1 MAGPIDP
8 MRHLMGSG
16 AIQPGSGA
24 DATSAAGKAA
34 GGEAP
39 RNAEGK
45 SFADVM
51 SEFVDQADEAQKQF
65 DQAIQAVERGETDNL
80 HQVMIAQNQAQTS
93 LRLAAEVRN
102 KLVEAYR
109 EVMRTQ
115 F

>member
-1 MAGPIDP
+1 MANPIDP
-8 MRHLMGSG
+8 MRSLLGSG
-16 AIQPGSGA
+16 AIQPNQAAGPAKAPTGA
-24 DATSAAGKAA
+24 DAPKTAD
-34 GGEAP
+34 
-39 RNAEGK
+39 GK

-51 SEFVDQADEAQKQF
+51 SEFVDQADQAQKQF
-65 DQAIQAVERGETDNL
+65 DHAIEAVERGETDNL
-80 HQVMIAQNQAQTS
+80 HQVMIAQNQAETS